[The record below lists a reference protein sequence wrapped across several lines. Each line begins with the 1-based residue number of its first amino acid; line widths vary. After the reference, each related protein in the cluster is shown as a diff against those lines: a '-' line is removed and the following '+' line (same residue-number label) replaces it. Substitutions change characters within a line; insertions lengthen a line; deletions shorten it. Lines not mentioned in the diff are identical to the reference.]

1 MIDATLLMLAQLSE
15 PTLTEQ
21 TVALAT
27 NSATNST
34 SNLTSNLTILKVLGL
49 FVVGAVLVLRIT
61 WRISTVHLA
70 LGFAATAAMWAVGY
84 LAMLEP
90 GMWLGDVLFALML
103 AVPVLMG
110 VVAQRAGASALK
122 SGLVC
127 AFANLLIIG
136 AFLRDEQHGSQLAP
150 ALYLIG
156 LFVALGGLAALGGFF
171 ARRARPIT
179 LPATTGLF
187 ALVTALTIFILL
199 ITGGLV
205 TGMESGLAVPDWP
218 NSFGHNMLL
227 YPLSEMKGGVF
238 YEHAHRLFGML
249 VGTTALVLSGVVF
262 REEQRRWVRGLTILL
277 LVIVC
282 VQGLLGGL
290 RVTGSLTSATSGSE
304 LTPSTL
310 LAIVHGMFGQ
320 IVFATACVL
329 ACVTSR
335 AWNAAIP
342 AVDIRGAS
350 TVRAL
355 PLVLLCGFLVQLF
368 LGASYRHLQTP
379 PTELAAA
386 VHPAWPIWG
395 HVAGAAVMLVLAVS
409 TGAYVS
415 SRASALKPVRIL
427 GKGLVHAV
435 GVQIAL
441 GVAALVLILMRES
454 AAIPTSEVIVTTV
467 HQAFGALLLAMA
479 AMLAAWSLRLVAPVV

>member
-1 MIDATLLMLAQLSE
+1 MTDATLLMLAQVVE
-15 PTLTEQ
+15 PELTEQ

-27 NSATNST
+27 NATAGLSIPM
-34 SNLTSNLTILKVLGL
+34 LLGL

-70 LGFAATAAMWAVGY
+70 LGFAATAAMWLVGY

-90 GMWLGDVLFALML
+90 GLWIGELLFVLML
-103 AVPVLMG
+103 LVPMLMG
-110 VVAQRAGASALK
+110 ALAQRAGASALK

-136 AFLRDEQHGSQLAP
+136 AFLRDEQNGSRLVP
-150 ALYLIG
+150 AFYLVG
-156 LFVALGGLAALGGFF
+156 LFVALGGLAALGGFL

-205 TGMESGLAVPDWP
+205 TGLESGLAVPDWP

-227 YPLSEMKGGVF
+227 YPLSEMKGGIF

-249 VGTTALVLSGVVF
+249 VGTTSLVLLGVVF
-262 REEQRRWVRGLTILL
+262 REEQRGGVRALAILL
-277 LVIVC
+277 LVVVC
-282 VQGLLGGL
+282 VQGTLGGL
-290 RVTGSLTSATSGSE
+290 RVTGSLTSATSGTE

-335 AWNAAIP
+335 AWKSATPVMGIN
-342 AVDIRGAS
+342 GAS
-350 TVRAL
+350 AVRAL
-355 PLVLLCGFLVQLF
+355 PIVLVAGFLVQLF
-368 LGASYRHLQTP
+368 LGASYRHLQTS
-379 PTELAAA
+379 PTETAAA

-395 HVAGAAVMLVLAVS
+395 HIAGAAVMLVLAVG

-415 SRASALKPVRIL
+415 SRAAALKPVRIL
-427 GKGLVHAV
+427 GKGLVHTV
-435 GVQIAL
+435 GLQIAL
-441 GVAALVLILMRES
+441 GVAALVLILMRENQ
-454 AAIPTSEVIVTTV
+454 AIPASEVIVTTM
-467 HQAFGALLLAMA
+467 HQALGALLLAVA
-479 AMLAAWSLRLVAPVV
+479 AMLAAWSLRLVAPIV